1 MRIITLFLTTVA
13 VGTANAV
20 VDYLRSKYFVVR
32 GKMRRKKKGK

>member
-20 VDYLRSKYFVVR
+20 VDYLRSKYLVVR
-32 GKMRRKKKGK
+32 NKMKRKKRGK